1 MYYIR
6 NIFSLRVITV
16 FALVALFMASV
27 TITPGEA
34 RRQNGS
40 TVKCPCQFYST
51 FLFLNHLISSVGGKP
66 DYCVMDVEGSGTA
79 LSDIKGDSSGCHV
92 EMFNYIQ
99 PSNNYCQWVYN
110 CDQLMQGQWAVV
122 DLDSET
128 AEACAKELR
137 NIAWAKRIP
146 ECVVE

>member
-6 NIFSLRVITV
+6 KILSLRLIIV

-34 RRQNGS
+34 RLRHRS

-66 DYCVMDVEGSGTA
+66 DFCLRDV
-79 LSDIKGDSSGCHV
+79 GDSVRTVDIIGDNTECHV
-92 EMFNYIQ
+92 ELFSITQ
-99 PSNNYCQWVYN
+99 PSNNFCEWVYT
-110 CDQLMQGQWAVV
+110 CDTLMQGQWAVV
-122 DLDSET
+122 NLDSET
-128 AEACAKELR
+128 VEACSKELEKT
-137 NIAWAKRIP
+137 AWLNRIP
-146 ECVVE
+146 ECVE